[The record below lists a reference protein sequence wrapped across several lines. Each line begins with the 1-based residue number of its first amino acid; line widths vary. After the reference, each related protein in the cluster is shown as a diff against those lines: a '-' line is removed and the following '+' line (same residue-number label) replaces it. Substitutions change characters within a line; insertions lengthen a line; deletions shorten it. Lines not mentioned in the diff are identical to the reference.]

1 MKEETG
7 GETRDRDKETERCR
21 RRTGDEGKQNEMG
34 GRQKARDLW
43 RKGSDLGRCKDTR
56 RNRGKDMKEETREET
71 RDRDKET
78 ERGRGR
84 GKGDEG
90 RQKEIVGREIEKDL
104 GVG

>member
-1 MKEETG
+1 
-7 GETRDRDKETERCR
+7 
-21 RRTGDEGKQNEMG
+21 
-34 GRQKARDLW
+34 
-43 RKGSDLGRCKDTR
+43 
-56 RNRGKDMKEETREET
+56 MKEETREET